1 MCQDSIMK
9 RILTPLV
16 LAFALTL
23 TACGGTTATPTVATD
38 DKPAEETQTIPNLA
52 GKWKQSNSASE
63 DSYQHATITDDTIT
77 VEWVSDG
84 GATTST
90 YWIGTFKAP
99 TDATAPYVWSSK
111 RDVKATESALLASND
126 DTKEFTYDGE
136 TISYKVTA
144 LGTTT
149 KVELKK

>member
-1 MCQDSIMK
+1 MK
-9 RILTPLV
+9 RILAPLLLTV
-16 LAFALTL
+16 ALTL
-23 TACGGTTATPTVATD
+23 TACGGTTATPTVAAD
-38 DKPAEETQTIPNLA
+38 SKPAKEAQTIPNLA

-63 DSYQHATITDDTIT
+63 DSYQHATITADTIT

-84 GATTST
+84 GDTTST
-90 YWIGTFKAP
+90 YWVGTYKAP

-111 RDVKATESALLASND
+111 RDVKATESALLASSD
-126 DTKEFTYDGE
+126 ETKEFTYDGD
-136 TISYKVTA
+136 TISYKVSA